1 LISGLLVVGTAA
13 AVTAVNR
20 RSHVSTKPDELITI
34 DLADLDD
41 VSGGATDQQLQD
53 VLTGIQSTIK
63 GLADQRSSGGITFD
77 QFMTFLV
84 FMRNG
89 AFSGSSSG
97 GGGGIACGCGCGG
110 RGRCCRR

>member
-1 LISGLLVVGTAA
+1 M
-13 AVTAVNR
+13 
-20 RSHVSTKPDELITI
+20 STKPDELITI

-41 VSGGATDQQLQD
+41 VSGGAATDQQIQD
-53 VLTGIQSTIK
+53 VLSGIQSSIK
-63 GLADQRSSGGITFD
+63 GLAQPQGAGITFD

-89 AFSGSSSG
+89 SFSG
-97 GGGGIACGCGCGG
+97 GGGAISCGCGCGG